1 MSSSVGKSDLRVVT
15 PYGPNGG
22 SSRVRVFDWVRWL
35 DLNAE
40 IHDYLGRR
48 NADPAA
54 LVRQP
59 GKVLRAELAVR
70 ALPKTRAVRLL
81 LHREASP
88 FSRGRLEQRLLSAA
102 EFAIYDFDDALQW
115 DVGGGLARRVA
126 PKPRKCRFA
135 VRSAARVIA
144 GNDVLADWASA
155 FSRDVVM
162 IPSCVDP
169 SSYPRKRFYTLHD
182 PPLLVWV
189 GSPSTERY
197 LRLVEQPLLEIHRR
211 TGARIRLVSSG
222 AASLGPLDVMVDRE
236 RWTRHGMGKLLTG
249 CDVALAPLAD
259 GLYERGKCAYKIL
272 EYAATGLPV
281 VGSPVGANRLALH
294 RTGGTAATRSDDW
307 GEAVL
312 ALFSTSADNRMRLGE
327 KACEGVERHYSFAAW
342 SSSWLGAVGLDD
354 KDDKRLVAAEVH

>member
-1 MSSSVGKSDLRVVT
+1 MRAPVDKCSLRVVT
-15 PYGPNGG
+15 PYGPDGG
-22 SSRVRVFDWVRWL
+22 SSRVRVFDWLRWL
-35 DLNAE
+35 DLNAD
-40 IHDYLGRR
+40 IHDYLGWR

-59 GKVLRAELAVR
+59 GKVLRAELSLR
-70 ALPKTRAVRLL
+70 TLPKTRAARLL

-115 DVGGGLARRVA
+115 DVGGGWARRVA

-135 VRSAARVIA
+135 VRSADRVIA

-169 SSYPRKRFYTLHD
+169 SSYSRKRVYDLND

-189 GSPSTERY
+189 GSPSTEQY
-197 LRLVEQPLLEIHRR
+197 LRLVEQPLLEINRR

-222 AASLGPLDVMVDRE
+222 TTSLGPLDAMVDRE
-236 RWTRHGMGKLLTG
+236 QWTRHGAGQLLTG
-249 CDVALAPLAD
+249 CDVAIAPLAD

-281 VGSPVGANRLALH
+281 VGSPIGANRLALH

-307 GEAVL
+307 SEALL
-312 ALFSTSADNRMRLGE
+312 ALLSTSAENRMRLGE
-327 KACEGVERHYSFAAW
+327 KAYQGVAQNYSFSAW
-342 SSSWLGAVGLDD
+342 SSSWLSAVGLGD
-354 KDDKRLVAAEVH
+354 KSNKELVATEAY